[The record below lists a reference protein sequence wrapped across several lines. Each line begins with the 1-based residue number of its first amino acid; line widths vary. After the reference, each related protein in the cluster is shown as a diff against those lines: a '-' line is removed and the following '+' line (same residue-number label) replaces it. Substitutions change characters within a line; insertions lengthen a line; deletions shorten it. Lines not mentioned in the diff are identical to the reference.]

1 MAAGARTFSPD
12 ERDTPRYVVWEL
24 TTLCDHACGHC
35 GSRAATA
42 RDDEL
47 QLDELLAVAE
57 QLARL
62 KTREITL
69 IGGEAY
75 LHPGLLPLV
84 RRLSELG
91 IRSGIQTGG
100 WAVTPQLCAE
110 LRAAGL
116 RVMGFSV
123 DGTEAT
129 HDRLRA
135 KRGSHAA
142 ALRGLDNARA
152 AGLAVSV
159 NTQVNQLTLPVL
171 RETGELF
178 RDLGVTHWRCQLTVP
193 MGRAADEPDLIL
205 QPPQILELID
215 TLGELQ
221 IEFAEQVLAEGREV
235 RETLSV
241 LLGNNVG
248 YYSPYALILRSDPGG
263 QALQWVGC
271 QAGVVTMSIES
282 DGTLKPC
289 PSLPTAPYRSGNV
302 RDLDLET
309 AWAEAPGMNF
319 IQARGPD
326 ELWGFC
332 AECEFGEQCG
342 AGCSFTA
349 HCTLGR
355 RGNMPFCYHRA
366 ATLRERGEQERLVH
380 VLAAIGERY
389 DFGRFELVREPIPS

>member
-1 MAAGARTFSPD
+1 M
-12 ERDTPRYVVWEL
+12 
-24 TTLCDHACGHC
+24 
-35 GSRAATA
+35 
-42 RDDEL
+42 
-47 QLDELLAVAE
+47 
-57 QLARL
+57 
-62 KTREITL
+62 
-69 IGGEAY
+69 
-75 LHPGLLPLV
+75 
-84 RRLSELG
+84 
-91 IRSGIQTGG
+91 
-100 WAVTPQLCAE
+100 
-110 LRAAGL
+110 
-116 RVMGFSV
+116 
-123 DGTEAT
+123 
-129 HDRLRA
+129 
-135 KRGSHAA
+135 
-142 ALRGLDNARA
+142 
-152 AGLAVSV
+152 